1 MTFFHRLLTKKGYTL
16 RLPRV
21 LRDDVEQYVRHL
33 SPSAPGPERAPFGR
47 RVDLWAYSVMTAVAL
62 GLEPVDERK
71 AASGHRFKDTGSVEL
86 SPDLCT
92 LLAAAAAA
100 GLGLDDERARD
111 PAEIVK
117 YANRLAA
124 AGCPIVIER
133 LKALDMKLTPL
144 QKLQAH
150 AEEMLEGLGLSN
162 PPGEAQAVID

>member
-1 MTFFHRLLTKKGYTL
+1 MTFFHHLLTAKAHAL
-16 RLPRV
+16 RFPRE
-21 LRDDVEQYVRHL
+21 LRDDVARYVRHL
-33 SPSAPGPERAPFGR
+33 HPTRLSPERAPFGR
-47 RVDLWAYSVMTAVAL
+47 QVDLWAYCVMTAIAL
-62 GLEPVDERK
+62 DLAPVDDQK
-71 AASGHRFKDTGSVEL
+71 AVRGHRYKDTRSVEL

-124 AGCPIVIER
+124 AGCPVVIGQ

-150 AEEMLEGLGLSN
+150 AEEMLEKLGLGS
-162 PPGEAQAVID
+162 PAGEAQAVIE

>member
-1 MTFFHRLLTKKGYTL
+1 MTFFHRLLTAKGHAL
-16 RLPRV
+16 RLPLE
-21 LRDDVEQYVRHL
+21 LRDDVELYVRHL

-62 GLEPVDERK
+62 GLAPVDDKK
-71 AASGHRFKDTGSVEL
+71 AVRGHRFKDTGSVDL
-86 SPDLCT
+86 SPDFCT
-92 LLAAAAAA
+92 LLAAVAAAA
-100 GLGLDDERARD
+100 LGLDGERARD

-150 AEEMLEGLGLSN
+150 AEEMLEGLDLVS
-162 PPGEAQAVID
+162 PAGEAQAVIE

>member
-1 MTFFHRLLTKKGYTL
+1 MTFFHGLLTTKSHAL
-16 RLPRV
+16 RLPRE

-33 SPSAPGPERAPFGR
+33 SPSAPGPERSPFGR

-62 GLEPVDERK
+62 GLEPVDEK
-71 AASGHRFKDTGSVEL
+71 KTGNGHRFKDIGTVEM

-124 AGCPIVIER
+124 AGCPVVIER

-144 QKLQAH
+144 QKLQTH
-150 AEEMLEGLGLSN
+150 AEEMLEQLGLGGQ
-162 PPGEAQAVID
+162 PPAGQAPLL